1 MFSNFVVEL
10 ANYLEVNSLMVEG
23 QDFFYK
29 HFGLISATEAN
40 EKLSSEKF
48 RLTLPEIDYMFQIN
62 KL

>member
-23 QDFFYK
+23 QGFFDK
-29 HFGLISATEAN
+29 HFGLISATEAY

-48 RLTLPEIDYMFQIN
+48 RLCQ
-62 KL
+62 K